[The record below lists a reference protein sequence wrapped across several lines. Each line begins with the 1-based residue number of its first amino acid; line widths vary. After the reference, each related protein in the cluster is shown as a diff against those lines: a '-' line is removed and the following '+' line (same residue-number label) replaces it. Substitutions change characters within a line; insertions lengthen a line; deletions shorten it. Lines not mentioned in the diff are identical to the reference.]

1 MMGGIAIACGVVS
14 IVLIPVAYWMGK
26 YVGYG
31 DGYEDAVD
39 DVLRH
44 SREEHY
50 LTD

>member
-1 MMGGIAIACGVVS
+1 MMGEIAIACGVAS

-31 DGYEDAVD
+31 DGYEDAMTENRD
-39 DVLRH
+39 
-44 SREEHY
+44 EHY

>member
-31 DGYEDAVD
+31 DGYEDAMTE
-39 DVLRH
+39 